1 MSEKSESPKL
11 TSRFEEALTYA
22 ARAHWD
28 HIRKVDREE
37 PRPPESEIPY
47 VAHLLAV
54 TSLVLENGGGE
65 DEAIAALLHDAIED
79 AGGPARRE
87 DIRARFGDEIVR
99 IVEACSDSDGEN
111 KAPWRERKER
121 YLAHLAVTTDP
132 KVRLV
137 SACDKL
143 HNARAVL
150 ADYRTLGEAL
160 WERFNGKREGT
171 LWYYRAVADEFLARG
186 PAGPAAELDRAVGE
200 LEKRVRRDERTSGPA

>member
-1 MSEKSESPKL
+1 MSEKSDSPKL
-11 TSRFEEALTYA
+11 TSRLEEALLYA
-22 ARAHWD
+22 ARAHWN
-28 HIRKVDREE
+28 HIRKVDREKE
-37 PRPPESEIPY
+37 RRPGSEIPY

-79 AGGPARRE
+79 AGGSARRE
-87 DIRARFGDEIVR
+87 DIRVRFGDEIVR
-99 IVEACSDSDGEN
+99 VVEACSDSDGDN
-111 KAPWRERKER
+111 KGPWEERKRR
-121 YLAHLAVTTDP
+121 YLAHLAATTDA

-150 ADYRTLGEAL
+150 ADYRTLGDAL
-160 WERFNGKREGT
+160 WARFNGKRAGT

-200 LEKRVRRDERTSGPA
+200 LEELVGRDERTGGWA